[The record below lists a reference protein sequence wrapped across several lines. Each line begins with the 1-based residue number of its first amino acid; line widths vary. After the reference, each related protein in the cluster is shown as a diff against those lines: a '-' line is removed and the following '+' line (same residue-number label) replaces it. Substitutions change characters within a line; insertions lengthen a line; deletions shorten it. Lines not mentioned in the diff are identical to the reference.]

1 MKLRSHR
8 TRSEA
13 GVSLIECLVYIG
25 LFTVLLLCGSRFFT
39 VVYHHN
45 KAVAKAASYTNAALD
60 AARYWRRD
68 IANAKGEPELIRGDQ
83 FDVIRID

>member
-25 LFTVLLLCGSRFFT
+25 LFAVLLICATRFFSQWSIN
-39 VVYHHN
+39 HN
-45 KAVAKAASYTNAALD
+45 KAAASGRQVTPSAALG
-60 AARYWRRD
+60 RSQTL
-68 IANAKGEPELIRGDQ
+68 ET
-83 FDVIRID
+83 